1 MRKISAYLLI
11 LLVFFCL
18 SFGPA
23 DSYAG
28 DKENSSVSLPQG
40 VKLADEKSIGET
52 GAVQN
57 ENGKTQRE
65 EEIDSAQIAAGTLK
79 PDIPEDKS
87 FPVKKDTN
95 ELSFQEGGLAEL
107 RAYVDKS
114 SITIGEKVT
123 YTLEIDAD
131 NDLEAEFPSYVSG
144 LGGFAVKD
152 FGKDD
157 KRIGKQRSRKT
168 QWYLL
173 DTYTTGSYV
182 IPEQSVRVK
191 LANGQI
197 QVLRSPQ
204 IFVEVESVMD
214 DGEKEAGLRDIKGP
228 LTVNAEAP
236 VIFAAVIAFI
246 ILAAAGII
254 LWKLYV
260 KKFSAGKIEPAFTP
274 REIASRE
281 LGRIDSLGLIDK
293 GKIKEYYYLVSLA
306 LRTYL
311 ENRFFL
317 KAPEQTTEEFLE
329 SVVYSGKLEVRHI
342 NILKEYLNHCDLV
355 KYAEF
360 NPGKPQAELLLE
372 TTRHFIEETVGDG
385 ETGWNNK
392 ENGD

>member
-11 LLVFFCL
+11 LLVFGCL
-18 SFGPA
+18 SSGPA
-23 DSYAG
+23 DTYAG
-28 DKENSSVSLPQG
+28 DKENSS
-40 VKLADEKSIGET
+40 
-52 GAVQN
+52 
-57 ENGKTQRE
+57 
-65 EEIDSAQIAAGTLK
+65 
-79 PDIPEDKS
+79 
-87 FPVKKDTN
+87 
-95 ELSFQEGGLAEL
+95 GGLAEL

-114 SITIGEKVT
+114 SITIGERVT

-131 NDLEAEFPSYVSG
+131 NDLEVEFSSYVSG

-182 IPEQSVRVK
+182 IPEQSAQVK
-191 LANGQI
+191 LTNGQI

-204 IFVEVESVMD
+204 IFVEVKSVMD
-214 DGEKEAGLRDIKGP
+214 DEEKEAGLRDIKGP
-228 LTVNAEAP
+228 LTVNAGVP
-236 VIFAAVIAFI
+236 VIFAAVVVFI

-281 LGRIDSLGLIDK
+281 LGRIDGLGLIDK
-293 GKIKEYYYLVSLA
+293 GKMKEYYYLVSLA

-311 ENRFFL
+311 ENRFSL

-329 SVVYSGKLEVRHI
+329 SVVYSGKLKVGHI

-372 TTRHFIEETVGDG
+372 TTRHFIEETAGNE

-392 ENGD
+392 ANGD